1 MLKLNHLYKEENI
14 LFVDKHIRNGGD
26 DALKEGLSEYTV
38 VPGKDVNCHF
48 LKGPFPASFL
58 YFRLFNTF
66 ASQQIND

>member
-38 VPGKDVNCHF
+38 VYAKT
-48 LKGPFPASFL
+48 KAS
-58 YFRLFNTF
+58 
-66 ASQQIND
+66 